1 MVLAA
6 AAALFV
12 LSVVASVYAVGYV
25 TPPTV
30 GGKVSPAGSMITF
43 TQAAV
48 LGIIIVAFIA
58 AIALIRIKK
67 T

>member
-6 AAALFV
+6 AAASFV
-12 LSVVASVYAVGYV
+12 LSIVASVYAVGYV

-43 TQAAV
+43 TEAAV
-48 LGIIIVAFIA
+48 LGIAIVA
-58 AIALIRIKK
+58 AIVVTALIRIKK
-67 T
+67 R